1 MSQHLLYNAYLSVNG
16 VALSGWTKTVRVPQ
30 GVESLDDT
38 AMGDTT
44 RTHLGGLKTWSVE
57 ADLEQDY
64 ASSAVDQTLNAIV
77 GTVVA
82 IEVRPDAGSVSA
94 TNPKWTGNALV
105 KDYQPIGGTVGEL
118 HMTRLM
124 LESAGPLTRAT
135 S

>member
-1 MSQHLLYNAYLSVNG
+1 MAQHMLYNGYLLVNA
-16 VALSGWTKTVRVPQ
+16 VNLSSWVKSMRVPQ

-44 RTHLGGLKTWSVE
+44 RTHLGGLKTWSID
-57 ADLEQDY
+57 ADLEQDF
-64 ASSAVDQTLNAIV
+64 AASAVDVSISAIL

-82 IEVRPDAGSVSA
+82 IEVRADAGAVST
-94 TNPKWTGNALV
+94 TNPKWTGSALV
-105 KDYQPIGGTVGEL
+105 KDYQPIGGEVGSL
-118 HMTRLM
+118 HMTRLV